1 MSPPR
6 PQRPPQKAS
15 PEGPPR
21 PVTTPVVAIVG
32 RPNVGKSAL
41 FNRLIGSRKALVE
54 DIPGTTRDRLYAD
67 VEWGE
72 QAFTLVDT
80 GGLEPTGDAG
90 YAPLV
95 KHQVEVALAEADVV
109 LLVVDARDGLT
120 ATDLEIADLLRRSSK
135 PLILVANKAD
145 NEPRRQ
151 AVVQFYELALGDPLP
166 VSAQHGLG
174 LADLM
179 DRLVELLPAVAG
191 EALAAGLRVAIVG
204 RPNVGKSMLVNAILG
219 EERVIVSDEPGTTR
233 DAIDTAFRY
242 LDHDLVLVDTAGI
255 RRRGRIQG
263 GVERHSVLRAQE
275 AIERGDV
282 AFLVIDANE
291 GVTAQD
297 THIAGYVAEAAKGL
311 VLAINKWDLMPPD
324 ADTRKVF
331 LRTAQARLRFV
342 PWATLCLVSAKEG
355 TGVAELLTAGLAAG
369 AAREQRVP
377 TAELNTAMRRTLA
390 AHGPPSVGGRRLKL
404 LYVTQASVRPPTFV
418 FFVNDAALL
427 HFSYRRYLENS
438 IRRTFGFQ
446 GTALKLV
453 FRSRS
458 EE

>member
-1 MSPPR
+1 
-6 PQRPPQKAS
+6 
-15 PEGPPR
+15 
-21 PVTTPVVAIVG
+21 VAIVG

-54 DIPGTTRDRLYAD
+54 DIAGTTRDRLYAD

-80 GGLEPTGDAG
+80 GGLEPTGEAG

-95 KHQVEVALAEADVV
+95 KHQVKVALAEADVV
-109 LLVVDARDGLT
+109 VLVVDARDGLT
-120 ATDLEIADLLRRSSK
+120 STDLEIADLLRRSAK
-135 PLILVANKAD
+135 PLVLVANKTD
-145 NEPRRQ
+145 NEARRE
-151 AVVQFYELALGDPLP
+151 ATVQFYELALGDPLP
-166 VSAQHGLG
+166 VTAHHGLG

-179 DRLVELLPAVAG
+179 DRLVELLPAAAG
-191 EALAAGLRVAIVG
+191 EAPAPSLRFAIVG

-219 EERVIVSDEPGTTR
+219 QERVIVSDEPGTTR
-233 DAIDTAFRY
+233 DAIDTAFHYVDR
-242 LDHDLVLVDTAGI
+242 DLVLVDTAGI

-263 GVERHSVLRAQE
+263 GLERHSVLRAQE
-275 AIERGDV
+275 AIDRGDV
-282 AFLVIDANE
+282 AFLVVDATE

-311 VLAINKWDLMPPD
+311 VVAVNKWDLMP
-324 ADTRKVF
+324 ADDETRKVF
-331 LRTAQARLRFV
+331 VRTAQARLRFV

-355 TGVAELLTAGLAAG
+355 SGISELLAAG
-369 AAREQRVP
+369 LEAGAAQERRVA
-377 TAELNTAMRRTLA
+377 TAELNSAMRRALA

-404 LYVTQASVRPPTFV
+404 LYVTEAAVRPPTFV
-418 FFVNDAALL
+418 FFVNDATLL

-438 IRRTFGFQ
+438 IRRAFGFQ
-446 GTALKLV
+446 GTALKLI
-453 FRSRS
+453 FRSRD

>member
-1 MSPPR
+1 
-6 PQRPPQKAS
+6 
-15 PEGPPR
+15 
-21 PVTTPVVAIVG
+21 VVAIVG

-90 YAPLV
+90 YATLV
-95 KHQVEVALAEADVV
+95 RHQVEVALAEADVV

-145 NEPRRQ
+145 NEARRQ
-151 AVVQFYELALGDPLP
+151 AMVQFYELALGDPLP

-191 EALAAGLRVAIVG
+191 EAPPVGLRVAIVG

-275 AIERGDV
+275 AIDRGDV

-311 VLAINKWDLMPPD
+311 VLAINKWDLMPTD
-324 ADTRKVF
+324 DETRKDFV
-331 LRTAQARLRFV
+331 RTARARLRFV
-342 PWATLCLVSAKEG
+342 PWATPCLVSAKEG
-355 TGVAELLTAGLAAG
+355 TGIAELLTAGLAAG
-369 AAREQRVP
+369 AARAQRVP
-377 TAELNTAMRRTLA
+377 TAELNAAMRRALA
-390 AHGPPSVGGRRLKL
+390 THGPPSVGGRRLKL
-404 LYVTQASVRPPTFV
+404 LYVTQAAVQPPTFV

-438 IRRTFGFQ
+438 IRRTFGFE
-446 GTALKLV
+446 GTALRLI
-453 FRSRS
+453 FRGRG

>member
-1 MSPPR
+1 M
-6 PQRPPQKAS
+6 
-15 PEGPPR
+15 
-21 PVTTPVVAIVG
+21 AIVG

-54 DIPGTTRDRLYAD
+54 DVAGTTRDRLYAD

-80 GGLEPTGDAG
+80 GGLEPTGGAG

-95 KHQVEVALAEADVV
+95 KHQVEVALAEADVIV
-109 LLVVDARDGLT
+109 LVVDARDGLT
-120 ATDLEIADLLRRSSK
+120 STDLEIADLLRRSAK
-135 PLILVANKAD
+135 PLLLVANKAD
-145 NEPRRQ
+145 NEARRE
-151 AVVQFYELALGDPLP
+151 ATVQFYELALGDPLP
-166 VSAQHGLG
+166 VTAHHGLG

-179 DRLVELLPAVAG
+179 DRLVELLPAAVG
-191 EALAAGLRVAIVG
+191 EAPAPSLRFAIVG

-219 EERVIVSDEPGTTR
+219 QERVIVSDEPGTTR
-233 DAIDTAFRY
+233 DAIDTAFHY
-242 LDHDLVLVDTAGI
+242 LDRDLVLVDTAGI

-263 GVERHSVLRAQE
+263 GLERHSVLRAQE
-275 AIERGDV
+275 AIDRGDV
-282 AFLVIDANE
+282 AFLVVDATE

-311 VLAINKWDLMPPD
+311 VVAINKWDLMP
-324 ADTRKVF
+324 ADDETRKVF
-331 LRTAQARLRFV
+331 VRTAQARLRFV

-355 TGVAELLTAGLAAG
+355 SGISELLAAG
-369 AAREQRVP
+369 LEAGAAQERRVA
-377 TAELNTAMRRTLA
+377 TAELNSAMRRALA
-390 AHGPPSVGGRRLKL
+390 THGPPSVGGRRFKL
-404 LYVTQASVRPPTFV
+404 LYVTQAAVRPPTFV

-438 IRRTFGFQ
+438 IRRAFGFQ
-446 GTALKLV
+446 GTALKLI
-453 FRSRS
+453 FRSRD